1 MRRHPWSAAVL
12 AAALAA
18 VVVASMLLGP
28 AQAAHRHRSHRTAP
42 AADQGSSKAGPQPN
56 SSQASSPPK
65 DATPPP
71 SVPAES
77 APTANVPENLP
88 ATPNPAEVV
97 VDKQEV
103 ESILGKNVRSSAGED
118 MGRLIDMLV
127 DRDGQPRA
135 AIIDFGGFLGV
146 GSRKIAIDWKALHF
160 SPDDPKGNAISLA
173 LTRDQVKAAPEYKDG
188 GPVVILTALGE
199 LNPVP
204 TDRPAEK

>member
-1 MRRHPWSAAVL
+1 MRRHPWSATVL

-18 VVVASMLLGP
+18 VMLVSVVLLGP
-28 AQAAHRHRSHRTAP
+28 AQAAHRHRDHRAAP
-42 AADQGSSKAGPQPN
+42 AAVQGPPQQTPQPN
-56 SSQASSPPK
+56 STQANSPPN
-65 DATPPP
+65 DTAPPP
-71 SVPAES
+71 SVQS
-77 APTANVPENLP
+77 APAANAPSVNAP
-88 ATPNPAEVV
+88 AATNPAEVV
-97 VDKQEV
+97 VDKQEIV
-103 ESILGKNVRSSAGED
+103 SILGKNVRSSAGED

-127 DRDGQPRA
+127 DRNGQPRA

-160 SPDDPKGNAISLA
+160 SPDDPNGNAISLA

-188 GPVVILTALGE
+188 SPVVILTALGE

>member
-1 MRRHPWSAAVL
+1 MF
-12 AAALAA
+12 
-18 VVVASMLLGP
+18 ASILLGP
-28 AQAAHRHRSHRTAP
+28 AQAAHRHRDHHPAP
-42 AADQGSSKAGPQPN
+42 AAAQGPPQQAPQPN
-56 SSQASSPPK
+56 STQANSPPK
-65 DATPPP
+65 GAKPPP

-77 APTANVPENLP
+77 PPAANAPPANPP
-88 ATPNPAEVV
+88 AAPNPAEVV
-97 VDKQEV
+97 VDKQEI
-103 ESILGKNVRSSAGED
+103 ESILGKSVRSSAGED

-188 GPVVILTALGE
+188 SSVVILTALGE